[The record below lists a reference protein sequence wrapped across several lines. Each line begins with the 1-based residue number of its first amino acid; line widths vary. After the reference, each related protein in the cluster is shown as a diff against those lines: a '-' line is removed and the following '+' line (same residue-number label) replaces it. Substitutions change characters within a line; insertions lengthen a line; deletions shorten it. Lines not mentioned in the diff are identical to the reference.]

1 MYLIIHNKIH
11 ILVLSVIVVIGGYL
25 GYTEIKK
32 LKDKVNLLEKTNEK
46 KNSININPNI
56 VNNNEIKQDSNFE
69 NKLDNKL
76 ENNELQN
83 NEKYL
88 YTDGELT
95 NGLARDFAN
104 FSYQTD
110 ESTADTEEFP
120 RYEQNETIEENKTI
134 EEGNETVEEENKTI
148 EEGNNTIEEGN
159 GIIEENKTI
168 EEEIKIIE
176 EGTQTQSE
184 QLLICLAWRV
194 KMDLEW
200 VMNLKM
206 EEQRELNQIFQH
218 LQHGMRV
225 DGILIMIPVVVMEI
239 SMLQKVLIQ
248 ENGLV
253 QLQPL
258 THVKILLPVILV
270 RRVPV
275 NTLNLVMTVMEIV

>member
-1 MYLIIHNKIH
+1 MNYQIH

-134 EEGNETVEEENKTI
+134 EEGNET
-148 EEGNNTIEEGN
+148 
-159 GIIEENKTI
+159 I
-168 EEEIKIIE
+168 EEEYKII
-176 EGTQTQSE
+176 
-184 QLLICLAWRV
+184 
-194 KMDLEW
+194 
-200 VMNLKM
+200 LK
-206 EEQRELNQIFQH
+206 LS
-218 LQHGMRV
+218 V
-225 DGILIMIPVVVMEI
+225 D
-239 SMLQKVLIQ
+239 
-248 ENGLV
+248 ENDKG
-253 QLQPL
+253 
-258 THVKILLPVILV
+258 KIIGKNGKIATP
-270 RRVPV
+270 
-275 NTLNLVMTVMEIV
+275 